1 MTLEK
6 RKVYMAPE
14 LLEGITRSQESDVWS
29 LGVAFLQIEL
39 GILFDEQ
46 VLQEYLPEWI

>member
-1 MTLEK
+1 MPLE
-6 RKVYMAPE
+6 RGKVYIAPE
-14 LLEGITRSQESDVWS
+14 LLEGITRSEESDVWS

-46 VLQEYLPEWI
+46 VLQE